1 MNYVPPD
8 IAQAVVFSCESS
20 VLFCLEGLALSLVA
34 AFRVGTS
41 AANAD
46 AVGCA
51 FTFVFVENTAAYV
64 AAYAVSVFVFH

>member
-1 MNYVPPD
+1 M
-8 IAQAVVFSCESS
+8 FSCESS

-41 AANAD
+41 AAYVY

-51 FTFVFVENTAAYV
+51 FTLVFVENTAAHI
-64 AAYAVSVFVFH
+64 AAYAMTVFVFH